1 MNILTDH
8 INQTI
13 RKIDAFL
20 DQYTIGTL
28 IIENGQVSL
37 LLENNDEI
45 QLNDSYIIEVFAG
58 GAYHTITYEQAINT
72 FCSDMP
78 DCPLFAGLE
87 ARVKKAVYPSGLSL

>member
-1 MNILTDH
+1 MNILSESIKYT
-8 INQTI
+8 T

-20 DQYTIGTL
+20 ENYTIGTL
-28 IIENGQVSL
+28 IIENGQAL
-37 LLENNDEI
+37 LQMEI
-45 QLNDSYIIEVFAG
+45 GELIKLNDSFEIEVFAG

-87 ARVKKAVYPSGLSL
+87 CRVKINKQ